1 MFLTKKYINKIDKKA
16 FTIIEISVLMLVI
29 SVMIVGVMT
38 SKSMVTKSR
47 LANAQSLTQQSY
59 VNDINNDLIAW
70 YETSLEGSF
79 NASEIKNDGSPITV
93 WKDSN
98 KSAVTKNNATAPVST
113 VNQPIL
119 VQNVFYNSIPALRFS
134 GNQYLNF
141 DGRKFAQNSYTIFL
155 VEQRSSIKSEN
166 YFIGGSETGSSV
178 NAYLNFGFGYGTD
191 STISSTHYPSESPTF
206 TRSIASY
213 KPQTP
218 IMHTFLFNN
227 TIGKRHSINGGS
239 IATNSDKTTPI
250 TSFKG
255 AMIGAYNP
263 SGTLKTYVGD
273 LAEII
278 MFKRSLKT
286 EEIKAIESYLGSK
299 YGIPVS

>member
-1 MFLTKKYINKIDKKA
+1 MFLTKKYIKKINKKA

-38 SKSMVTKSR
+38 SKSMITKSR

-59 VNDINNDLIAW
+59 VNEISEDLIAW

-79 NASEIKNDGSPITV
+79 NASEIKNDGSFITA

-98 KSAVTKNNATAPVST
+98 KTVVTKNNATVTTPLNTA
-113 VNQPIL
+113 NQPIL
-119 VQNVFYNSIPALRFS
+119 VQNVFYNSIPGLRFS
-134 GNQYLNF
+134 GSQYLKF
-141 DGRKFAQNSYTIFL
+141 DGTKFAQNSYTIFL
-155 VEQRSSIKSEN
+155 VEQRSSNKSEN
-166 YFIGGSETGSSV
+166 YFIGGSGSSS
-178 NAYLNFGFGYGTD
+178 NSNLSMGYGTD
-191 STISSTHYPSESPTF
+191 TTISFSHYSNDF
-206 TRSIASY
+206 TRIIASY

-239 IATNSDKTTPI
+239 IAINTPAQTTSI
-250 TSFKG
+250 TSFNL

-286 EEIKAIESYLGSK
+286 EEIEAIESYLGSK

>member
-1 MFLTKKYINKIDKKA
+1 MFLTKKYINKINKKA
-16 FTIIEISVLMLVI
+16 FTIIEISVVILVI
-29 SVMIVGVMT
+29 SVMIVGVIT
-38 SKSMVTKSR
+38 SKSMLTKSR

-79 NASEIKNDGSPITV
+79 DASEIKNDGSFITA

-98 KSAVTKNNATAPVST
+98 KSVVTKNNATQGST
-113 VNQPIL
+113 ANQPIL
-119 VQNVFYNSIPALRFS
+119 VQNVFYNSIPGLRFS

-141 DGRKFAQNSYTIFL
+141 DGTKFAQNSYTIFL

-166 YFIGGSETGSSV
+166 YFIGGSANSA
-178 NAYLNFGFGYGTD
+178 NANLSLGYGTD
-191 STISSTHYPSESPTF
+191 TTILFSHYSNDF
-206 TRSIASY
+206 TRSVASY

-239 IATNSDKTTPI
+239 IATNSPTQTTPI
-250 TSFKG
+250 TSFNG

>member
-1 MFLTKKYINKIDKKA
+1 MFLTKKYIKKINKKA
-16 FTIIEISVLMLVI
+16 FTIIEISILMLVI

-38 SKSMVTKSR
+38 SKSMITKSR

-59 VNDINNDLIAW
+59 VNEISNDLIAW

-79 NASEIKNDGSPITV
+79 NASEIKNDGSFITT

-98 KSAVTKNNATAPVST
+98 KTVVTKNNATVTTPLNTA
-113 VNQPIL
+113 NQPTL
-119 VQNVFYNSIPALRFS
+119 VQNVFYNSIPGLRFS
-134 GNQYLNF
+134 GNQYLKF
-141 DGRKFAQNSYTIFL
+141 DGTKFAKNSYTIFV
-155 VEQRSSIKSEN
+155 VEQRSSNKSEN
-166 YFIGGSETGSSV
+166 YFIGGTGST
-178 NAYLNFGFGYGTD
+178 LNGNLSLGYGNDT
-191 STISSTHYPSESPTF
+191 SILFSHYTSESPTF
-206 TRSIASY
+206 NRSIASY

-239 IATNSDKTTPI
+239 IAINTPAQTTSI
-250 TSFKG
+250 TSFNL

>member
-1 MFLTKKYINKIDKKA
+1 MFLTNKYIKKINKKA
-16 FTIIEISVLMLVI
+16 FTIIEISVVILVI

-59 VNDINNDLIAW
+59 VNEISEDLIAW

-79 NASEIKNDGSPITV
+79 NASEIKNDGSFITA

-98 KSAVTKNNATAPVST
+98 KTVVTKNNATVTTPLNTA
-113 VNQPIL
+113 NQPIL
-119 VQNVFYNSIPALRFS
+119 VQNVFYNSIPGLRFS
-134 GNQYLNF
+134 GSQYLKF
-141 DGRKFAQNSYTIFL
+141 DGTKFAQNSYTIFL
-155 VEQRSSIKSEN
+155 VEQRSSNKSEN
-166 YFIGGSETGSSV
+166 YFIGGSGSSS
-178 NAYLNFGFGYGTD
+178 NSNLSMGYGTD
-191 STISSTHYPSESPTF
+191 TTISFSHYSNDF
-206 TRSIASY
+206 TRIIASY

-239 IATNSDKTTPI
+239 IAINTPAQTTSI
-250 TSFKG
+250 SSFNL

>member
-1 MFLTKKYINKIDKKA
+1 M
-16 FTIIEISVLMLVI
+16 
-29 SVMIVGVMT
+29 
-38 SKSMVTKSR
+38 
-47 LANAQSLTQQSY
+47 
-59 VNDINNDLIAW
+59 
-70 YETSLEGSF
+70 
-79 NASEIKNDGSPITV
+79 
-93 WKDSN
+93 
-98 KSAVTKNNATAPVST
+98 
-113 VNQPIL
+113 
-119 VQNVFYNSIPALRFS
+119 RFS
-134 GNQYLNF
+134 GSQYLKF
-141 DGRKFAQNSYTIFL
+141 DGTKFAQNSYTIFL
-155 VEQRSSIKSEN
+155 VEQRSSNKSEN
-166 YFIGGSETGSSV
+166 YFIGGSGSSS
-178 NAYLNFGFGYGTD
+178 NSNLSMGYGTD
-191 STISSTHYPSESPTF
+191 TTISFSHYSNDF

-239 IATNSDKTTPI
+239 IAINTPAQTTSI
-250 TSFKG
+250 TSFNL

>member
-1 MFLTKKYINKIDKKA
+1 MFLENKYIKKINKKA
-16 FTIIEISVLMLVI
+16 FTIIEISVVILII
-29 SVMIVGVMT
+29 SVMIVGVIT
-38 SKSMVTKSR
+38 SKSMLTKSR
-47 LANAQSLTQQSY
+47 LANAQSLTQQSF
-59 VNDINNDLIAW
+59 VNEISNDLIAW

-79 NASEIKNDGSPITV
+79 DASEIKNDGSFITT

-98 KSAVTKNNATAPVST
+98 KSVVTKNNATAPAST
-113 VNQPIL
+113 ANQPTL
-119 VQNVFYNSIPALRFS
+119 V
-134 GNQYLNF
+134 QYLNF
-141 DGRKFAQNSYTIFL
+141 DGSKFAQNSYTIFL
-155 VEQRSSIKSEN
+155 VEQRSSNKSEN
-166 YFIGGSETGSSV
+166 YFIGGTGNSLNTNLNLGYETD
-178 NAYLNFGFGYGTD
+178 A
-191 STISSTHYPSESPTF
+191 TILFSHYSNNF
-206 TRSIASY
+206 TRNVASY
-213 KPQTP
+213 KPQTT

-239 IATNSDKTTPI
+239 IATNSTQTTPI
-250 TSFKG
+250 TSFNG
-255 AMIGAYNP
+255 AMIGGYNP

>member
-1 MFLTKKYINKIDKKA
+1 MFLTKKYIKKINKKA
-16 FTIIEISVLMLVI
+16 FTIIEISVVILVI

-38 SKSMVTKSR
+38 SKSMITKSR

-59 VNDINNDLIAW
+59 VNEISNDLIAW

-79 NASEIKNDGSPITV
+79 NASEIKNDGSYITA

-98 KSAVTKNNATAPVST
+98 KTVVTKNNATQTLTA
-113 VNQPIL
+113 NQPTLI
-119 VQNVFYNSIPALRFS
+119 QNVFYNSIPGLRFS

-141 DGRKFAQNSYTIFL
+141 DGTKFAKNSYTIFV
-155 VEQRSSIKSEN
+155 VEQRSSNKSEN
-166 YFIGGSETGSSV
+166 YFIGGSESGSSV
-178 NAYLNFGFGYGTD
+178 NTYLNFGFGYGTD
-191 STISSTHYPSESPTF
+191 TTISFTHYPGESPTF

-218 IMHTFLFNN
+218 IMHTFLFND

-239 IATNSDKTTPI
+239 IAINTPAQTTSI
-250 TSFKG
+250 SSFKL

>member
-1 MFLTKKYINKIDKKA
+1 MFLTKKYIKKINKKA

-59 VNDINNDLIAW
+59 VNEISDDLIAW

-79 NASEIKNDGSPITV
+79 NASEIKNDGSYITA

-98 KSAVTKNNATAPVST
+98 KTVVTKNNATVTTPLNTA
-113 VNQPIL
+113 NQPIL
-119 VQNVFYNSIPALRFS
+119 VQNVFYNSIPGLRFS
-134 GNQYLNF
+134 GSQYLKF
-141 DGRKFAQNSYTIFL
+141 DGTKFAQNSYTIFL
-155 VEQRSSIKSEN
+155 VEQRSSNKSEN
-166 YFIGGSETGSSV
+166 YFIGGSGSSS
-178 NAYLNFGFGYGTD
+178 NSNLSMGYGTD
-191 STISSTHYPSESPTF
+191 TTISFSHYSNDF

-218 IMHTFLFNN
+218 IMHTFLFND

-239 IATNSDKTTPI
+239 IAINTPAQTTSI
-250 TSFKG
+250 TSFNL

>member
-16 FTIIEISVLMLVI
+16 FTIIEISVLILII
-29 SVMIVGVMT
+29 SAMIVGVMT
-38 SKSMVTKSR
+38 SKSMLTKSR

-59 VNDINNDLIAW
+59 VNEISDDLIAW

-79 NASEIKNDGSPITV
+79 NASEIKNDGSYITA

-98 KSAVTKNNATAPVST
+98 KTVVTKNNATQGST
-113 VNQPIL
+113 ANQPTL

-141 DGRKFAQNSYTIFL
+141 VGTKFAKNSYTVFV
-155 VEQRSSIKSEN
+155 VEQRSSNKSEN
-166 YFIGGSETGSSV
+166 YFIGGTGSS
-178 NAYLNFGFGYGTD
+178 LNGNLNLGYGNDT
-191 STISSTHYPSESPTF
+191 SILFSHYSNDF

-239 IATNSDKTTPI
+239 IAINTPAQTTPI
-250 TSFKG
+250 TSFNQ

-286 EEIKAIESYLGSK
+286 EEIKAIENYLGSK

>member
-1 MFLTKKYINKIDKKA
+1 MFLTKKYIKKINKKA

-59 VNDINNDLIAW
+59 VNEISDDLIAW

-79 NASEIKNDGSPITV
+79 NASEIKNDGSYITA

-98 KSAVTKNNATAPVST
+98 KTVVTKNNATVTTPLNTA
-113 VNQPIL
+113 NQPIL
-119 VQNVFYNSIPALRFS
+119 VQNVFYNSIPGLRFS
-134 GNQYLNF
+134 GSQYLKF
-141 DGRKFAQNSYTIFL
+141 DGTKFAQNSYTIFL
-155 VEQRSSIKSEN
+155 VEQRSSNKSEN
-166 YFIGGSETGSSV
+166 YFIGGSGSSS
-178 NAYLNFGFGYGTD
+178 NSNLSMGYGTD
-191 STISSTHYPSESPTF
+191 TTISFSHYSNDF

-239 IATNSDKTTPI
+239 IAINTPAQTTSI
-250 TSFKG
+250 TSFNL

>member
-1 MFLTKKYINKIDKKA
+1 MFLTKKYIKKINKKA

-38 SKSMVTKSR
+38 SKSMITKSR

-59 VNDINNDLIAW
+59 VNEISEDLIAW

-79 NASEIKNDGSPITV
+79 NASEIKNDGSFITA

-98 KSAVTKNNATAPVST
+98 KTVVTKNNATVTTPLNTA
-113 VNQPIL
+113 NQPIL
-119 VQNVFYNSIPALRFS
+119 VQNVFYNSIPGLRFS
-134 GNQYLNF
+134 GSQYLKF
-141 DGRKFAQNSYTIFL
+141 DGTKFAQNSYTIFL
-155 VEQRSSIKSEN
+155 VEQRSSNKSEN
-166 YFIGGSETGSSV
+166 YFIGGSGSSS
-178 NAYLNFGFGYGTD
+178 NSNLSMGYGTD
-191 STISSTHYPSESPTF
+191 TTISFSHYSNDF
-206 TRSIASY
+206 TRIIASY

-239 IATNSDKTTPI
+239 IAINTPAQTTSI
-250 TSFKG
+250 TSFNL

-263 SGTLKTYVGD
+263 SRKN
-273 LAEII
+273 
-278 MFKRSLKT
+278 
-286 EEIKAIESYLGSK
+286 
-299 YGIPVS
+299 

>member
-1 MFLTKKYINKIDKKA
+1 MFLTKKYIKKINKKA
-16 FTIIEISVLMLVI
+16 FTIIEISVVI
-29 SVMIVGVMT
+29 LIVSVMIAGVIT
-38 SKSMVTKSR
+38 SKSMLTKSR
-47 LANAQSLTQQSY
+47 LANAQSLTQQSF
-59 VNDINNDLIAW
+59 VNEISNDLIAW

-79 NASEIKNDGSPITV
+79 NASEIKNDGSFITA

-98 KSAVTKNNATAPVST
+98 KSVVTKNNATAPAST
-113 VNQPIL
+113 ANQPTL
-119 VQNVFYNSIPALRFS
+119 VQNVFYNSIPGLRFS

-141 DGRKFAQNSYTIFL
+141 DGSKFAQNSYTIFL
-155 VEQRSSIKSEN
+155 VEQRSSNKTEN
-166 YFIGGSETGSSV
+166 YFIGGTGNS
-178 NAYLNFGFGYGTD
+178 LNTNLNLGYKTD
-191 STISSTHYPSESPTF
+191 ATILFSHYSNDF
-206 TRSIASY
+206 TINIASF
-213 KPQTP
+213 KPQTT

-239 IATNSDKTTPI
+239 IATNSTQTTPI
-250 TSFKG
+250 TSFNG
-255 AMIGAYNP
+255 AMIGGYNP

>member
-1 MFLTKKYINKIDKKA
+1 MFLTKKYIKKINKKA
-16 FTIIEISVLMLVI
+16 FTIIEISVVI
-29 SVMIVGVMT
+29 LIVSVMIAGVIT
-38 SKSMVTKSR
+38 SKSMLTKSR
-47 LANAQSLTQQSY
+47 LANAQSLTQQSF
-59 VNDINNDLIAW
+59 VNEISNDLIAW

-79 NASEIKNDGSPITV
+79 DASEIKNDGSFITT

-98 KSAVTKNNATAPVST
+98 KSVVTKNNATAPAST
-113 VNQPIL
+113 ANQPTL
-119 VQNVFYNSIPALRFS
+119 VQNVFYNSIPGLRFS

-141 DGRKFAQNSYTIFL
+141 DGTKFAQNSYTIFL

-166 YFIGGSETGSSV
+166 YFIGGTGNSA
-178 NAYLNFGFGYGTD
+178 NANLSFGYETD
-191 STISSTHYPSESPTF
+191 TTILFSHYSNNF
-206 TRSIASY
+206 TRPVASY

-227 TIGKRHSINGGS
+227 TIGKRHSINGGP
-239 IATNSDKTTPI
+239 IATNSPTQTTPI
-250 TSFKG
+250 TSFNG
-255 AMIGAYNP
+255 AMIGGYNP

>member
-1 MFLTKKYINKIDKKA
+1 
-16 FTIIEISVLMLVI
+16 
-29 SVMIVGVMT
+29 MIVGVMT
-38 SKSMVTKSR
+38 SKSMLTKSR

-59 VNDINNDLIAW
+59 VNEISNDLIAW

-79 NASEIKNDGSPITV
+79 NASEIKNDGSYITT

-98 KSAVTKNNATAPVST
+98 KTVVTKNNATQGSSA
-113 VNQPIL
+113 NQPTL
-119 VQNVFYNSIPALRFS
+119 VQNVFYNSIPGLRFS

-141 DGRKFAQNSYTIFL
+141 NGKKFAKNSYTVFV
-155 VEQRSSIKSEN
+155 VEQRSSNKSEN
-166 YFIGGSETGSSV
+166 YFIGGSESGSSGDK
-178 NAYLNFGFGYGTD
+178 YLNWGLGYGTD
-191 STISSTHYPSESPTF
+191 ITISSTHYPSESPTF
-206 TRSIASY
+206 SRSIASY

-239 IATNSDKTTPI
+239 IATNSAKTFPI
-250 TSFKG
+250 TSFNQ

>member
-1 MFLTKKYINKIDKKA
+1 MFLTKKYIKKINKKA
-16 FTIIEISVLMLVI
+16 FTIIEISVVI
-29 SVMIVGVMT
+29 LIISAMIFGVMT
-38 SKSMVTKSR
+38 SKSILTKSR
-47 LANAQSLTQQSY
+47 LANAQSLTQQSF
-59 VNDINNDLIAW
+59 VNEISDDLIAW

-79 NASEIKNDGSPITV
+79 DASEIKNDGSYITA

-98 KSAVTKNNATAPVST
+98 KSVATKNNATQGST
-113 VNQPIL
+113 ANQPTL
-119 VQNVFYNSIPALRFS
+119 VQNVFYNSIPGLRFS

-141 DGRKFAQNSYTIFL
+141 DGSKFAKNSYTVFM
-155 VEQRSSIKSEN
+155 VEQRSSNKSEN
-166 YFIGGSETGSSV
+166 YFIGGTGSSA
-178 NAYLNFGFGYGTD
+178 NANLNLGYGTET
-191 STISSTHYPSESPTF
+191 SISISHYSNDF
-206 TRSIASY
+206 TRSITSY

-227 TIGKRHSINGGS
+227 AIGKKHSINGGS
-239 IATNSDKTTPI
+239 IATNNTAQTASL
-250 TSFKG
+250 TSFNG

>member
-1 MFLTKKYINKIDKKA
+1 MFLTNKYIKKINKKA
-16 FTIIEISVLMLVI
+16 FTIIEISVVILVI

-59 VNDINNDLIAW
+59 VNEISEDLIAW

-79 NASEIKNDGSPITV
+79 NASEIKNDGSFITA

-98 KSAVTKNNATAPVST
+98 KSVVTKNNATVTTPLNTA
-113 VNQPIL
+113 NQPIL
-119 VQNVFYNSIPALRFS
+119 VQNVFYNSIPGLRFS
-134 GNQYLNF
+134 GDQYLNF
-141 DGRKFAQNSYTIFL
+141 NGTKFAKNSYTIFV
-155 VEQRSSIKSEN
+155 VEQRSSNKSEN
-166 YFIGGSETGSSV
+166 YFIGGTGSS
-178 NAYLNFGFGYGTD
+178 LNSNLSLGYENNT
-191 STISSTHYPSESPTF
+191 SILFSHYPSESPTF
-206 TRSIASY
+206 NRYISSY

-218 IMHTFLFNN
+218 IIHTFLFNN
-227 TIGKRHSINGGS
+227 TIGKKHSINGGS
-239 IATNSDKTTPI
+239 IFINTPAQTTSI
-250 TSFKG
+250 TSFNL

-286 EEIKAIESYLGSK
+286 EEIEAIESYLGSK

>member
-1 MFLTKKYINKIDKKA
+1 MFLTKKYIKKINKKA

-38 SKSMVTKSR
+38 SKSMITKSR

-59 VNDINNDLIAW
+59 VNEISNDLIAW

-79 NASEIKNDGSPITV
+79 NASEIKNDGSYITA

-98 KSAVTKNNATAPVST
+98 KTVVTKNNATQTLTA
-113 VNQPIL
+113 NQPTLI
-119 VQNVFYNSIPALRFS
+119 QNVFYNSIPGLRFS

-141 DGRKFAQNSYTIFL
+141 DGTKFAKNSYTIFV

-166 YFIGGSETGSSV
+166 YFIGGSESGSSV
-178 NAYLNFGFGYGTD
+178 NSYLNFGFGYGTD
-191 STISSTHYPSESPTF
+191 TTISFTQYPGESPTF

-218 IMHTFLFNN
+218 IMHTFLFND

-239 IATNSDKTTPI
+239 IATNSDTKTSI
-250 TSFKG
+250 TSFNL

>member
-1 MFLTKKYINKIDKKA
+1 MFLTKKYIKKINKKA

-38 SKSMVTKSR
+38 SKSMITKSR

-59 VNDINNDLIAW
+59 VNEISEDLIAW

-79 NASEIKNDGSPITV
+79 NASEIKNDGSFITA

-98 KSAVTKNNATAPVST
+98 KTVVTKNNST
-113 VNQPIL
+113 VTTPLNTANQPIL
-119 VQNVFYNSIPALRFS
+119 VQNVFYNSIPGLRFS
-134 GNQYLNF
+134 GSQYLKF
-141 DGRKFAQNSYTIFL
+141 DGTKFAQNSYTIFL
-155 VEQRSSIKSEN
+155 VEQRSSNKSEN
-166 YFIGGSETGSSV
+166 YFIGGSGSSS
-178 NAYLNFGFGYGTD
+178 NSNLSMGYGTD
-191 STISSTHYPSESPTF
+191 TTISFSHYSNDF
-206 TRSIASY
+206 TRIIASY

-239 IATNSDKTTPI
+239 IAINTPAQTTSI
-250 TSFKG
+250 TSFNL

-286 EEIKAIESYLGSK
+286 EEIEAIESYLGSK

>member
-1 MFLTKKYINKIDKKA
+1 MFLTKKYIKKINKKA
-16 FTIIEISVLMLVI
+16 FTIIEISVVILII
-29 SVMIVGVMT
+29 SVMIAGVIT
-38 SKSMVTKSR
+38 SKSMLTKSR
-47 LANAQSLTQQSY
+47 LANAQSLTQQSF
-59 VNDINNDLIAW
+59 VNEISNDLIAW

-79 NASEIKNDGSPITV
+79 DASEIKNDGSFITT

-98 KSAVTKNNATAPVST
+98 KSVVTKNNATAPAST
-113 VNQPIL
+113 ANQPIL
-119 VQNVFYNSIPALRFS
+119 FQNVFYNSIPGLRFS

-141 DGRKFAQNSYTIFL
+141 DGSKFAQNSYTIFL
-155 VEQRSSIKSEN
+155 VEQRNSNKSEN
-166 YFIGGSETGSSV
+166 YFIGGTANSA
-178 NAYLNFGFGYGTD
+178 NANLSLGYGTD
-191 STISSTHYPSESPTF
+191 TTILFSHYSNDF
-206 TRSIASY
+206 TRSVASY

-239 IATNSDKTTPI
+239 IATNSPAQTTSI
-250 TSFKG
+250 TSFNG

>member
-16 FTIIEISVLMLVI
+16 FTIIEISVVILVI
-29 SVMIVGVMT
+29 SVMIVGVIT
-38 SKSMVTKSR
+38 SKSMLTKSR

-59 VNDINNDLIAW
+59 VNEISNDLIAW

-79 NASEIKNDGSPITV
+79 NASEIKNDGSYITA

-98 KSAVTKNNATAPVST
+98 KSVVTKNNATQGST
-113 VNQPIL
+113 ANQPTL
-119 VQNVFYNSIPALRFS
+119 VQNVFYNSIPGLRFS
-134 GNQYLNF
+134 GSQYLNF
-141 DGRKFAQNSYTIFL
+141 DGTKFAKNSYTIFL

-166 YFIGGSETGSSV
+166 YFIGGTANSA
-178 NAYLNFGFGYGTD
+178 NANLSLGYGTD
-191 STISSTHYPSESPTF
+191 TTILFSHYSNDF
-206 TRSIASY
+206 TRSVASY

-239 IATNSDKTTPI
+239 IATNSPAQTTSI
-250 TSFKG
+250 TSFNG

>member
-1 MFLTKKYINKIDKKA
+1 MFLTKKYIKKINKKA
-16 FTIIEISVLMLVI
+16 FTLIEISVVILII
-29 SVMIVGVMT
+29 SVMIVGVIT
-38 SKSMVTKSR
+38 SKSILTKSR
-47 LANAQSLTQQSY
+47 LANAQSLTQQSF
-59 VNDINNDLIAW
+59 VNEINNDLIAW

-79 NASEIKNDGSPITV
+79 KSSELKNDGSYITV
-93 WKDSN
+93 WNDSN
-98 KSAVTKNNATAPVST
+98 KSVVTKNNATVATPLNT
-113 VNQPIL
+113 GNQPIL
-119 VQNVFYNSIPALRFS
+119 IQNVFYNSIPGLRFS
-134 GNQYLNF
+134 GSQYLNF
-141 DGRKFAQNSYTIFL
+141 DGTKFAQNSYTVFV
-155 VEQRSSIKSEN
+155 VEQRSSNKSEN
-166 YFIGGSETGSSV
+166 YFIGGTGSSS
-178 NAYLNFGFGYGTD
+178 NGNLSLGYGSDT
-191 STISSTHYPSESPTF
+191 SILFSHYSNDF

-227 TIGKRHSINGGS
+227 TIGKKHSINGGS
-239 IATNSDKTTPI
+239 IAINTPAQTTSI
-250 TSFKG
+250 TSFNQ

>member
-1 MFLTKKYINKIDKKA
+1 MFLTKKYIKKINKKA

-59 VNDINNDLIAW
+59 VNEISDDLIAW

-79 NASEIKNDGSPITV
+79 NASEIKNDGSFITA

-98 KSAVTKNNATAPVST
+98 KSVVTKNNATVTTPLNTA
-113 VNQPIL
+113 NQPIL
-119 VQNVFYNSIPALRFS
+119 VQNVFYNSIPGLRFS
-134 GNQYLNF
+134 GSQYLKF
-141 DGRKFAQNSYTIFL
+141 DGTKFAQNSYTIFL
-155 VEQRSSIKSEN
+155 VEQRSSNKSEN
-166 YFIGGSETGSSV
+166 YFIGGSGSSS
-178 NAYLNFGFGYGTD
+178 NSNLSMGYGTD
-191 STISSTHYPSESPTF
+191 TTISFSHYSNDF

-218 IMHTFLFNN
+218 IMHTFLFND

-239 IATNSDKTTPI
+239 IAINTPAQTTSI
-250 TSFKG
+250 TSFNL

>member
-1 MFLTKKYINKIDKKA
+1 MFLTKKYIKKINKKA

-59 VNDINNDLIAW
+59 VNEISDDLIAW

-79 NASEIKNDGSPITV
+79 NASEIKNDGSYITA

-98 KSAVTKNNATAPVST
+98 KTVVTKNNATQASSA
-113 VNQPIL
+113 NQPTLI
-119 VQNVFYNSIPALRFS
+119 QNVFYNSIPGLRFS

-141 DGRKFAQNSYTIFL
+141 DGTKFAKNSYTIFV

-166 YFIGGSETGSSV
+166 YFIGGSESGSSV
-178 NAYLNFGFGYGTD
+178 NTYLNFGFGYGTD
-191 STISSTHYPSESPTF
+191 TTISFTHYPGESPTF

-218 IMHTFLFNN
+218 IMHTFLFND

-239 IATNSDKTTPI
+239 IAINTPAQTTSI
-250 TSFKG
+250 ASFKL

>member
-1 MFLTKKYINKIDKKA
+1 MFLTNKYIKKINKKA
-16 FTIIEISVLMLVI
+16 FTIIEISVVILVI

-38 SKSMVTKSR
+38 SKSMITKSR

-59 VNDINNDLIAW
+59 VNEISNDIIAW

-79 NASEIKNDGSPITV
+79 NASEIKNDGSFITT

-98 KSAVTKNNATAPVST
+98 KSVVTKNNATVTTPLNTA
-113 VNQPIL
+113 NQPIL
-119 VQNVFYNSIPALRFS
+119 VQNVFYNSIPGLRFS
-134 GNQYLNF
+134 GDQYLNF
-141 DGRKFAQNSYTIFL
+141 NGTKFAKNSYTIFV
-155 VEQRSSIKSEN
+155 VEQRSSNKSEN
-166 YFIGGSETGSSV
+166 YFIGGTGSS
-178 NAYLNFGFGYGTD
+178 LNSNLSLGYGNNT
-191 STISSTHYPSESPTF
+191 SILFSHYPSESPNF
-206 TRSIASY
+206 NRSISSY

-218 IMHTFLFNN
+218 IIHTFLFNN
-227 TIGKRHSINGGS
+227 TIGKKHSINGGS
-239 IATNSDKTTPI
+239 IAINTPAQTTSI
-250 TSFKG
+250 TSFNL